1 MRHLKRGRKLN
12 RTASHRFALLSNLAS
27 SFIIHKQITTTQPKA
42 KELRKFAERLV
53 TYAKKDSLHGR
64 RLILKSIKGKLNKK
78 IANILIHE
86 LAPNYKDRNGG
97 YTRII
102 KIPSSSAQS
111 KVKSFYRKGDGATM
125 ARIELVEETIAS
137 QQSQPVTEPIDEK
150 LTTATDTTNSDNNE
164 SDDKK

>member
-1 MRHLKRGRKLN
+1 MRHFKRGRKLN
-12 RTASHRFALLSNLAS
+12 RTASHRSALLSNLAS

-64 RLILKSIKGKLNKK
+64 RLILKNIKGKLNKK
-78 IANILIHE
+78 IANILIHD

-102 KIPSSSAQS
+102 KLDN
-111 KVKSFYRKGDGATM
+111 RKNDNAEM
-125 ARIELVEETIAS
+125 CIIEFVDL
-137 QQSQPVTEPIDEK
+137 K
-150 LTTATDTTNSDNNE
+150 LNSDDNAKEENT
-164 SDDKK
+164 DLDVKKDE